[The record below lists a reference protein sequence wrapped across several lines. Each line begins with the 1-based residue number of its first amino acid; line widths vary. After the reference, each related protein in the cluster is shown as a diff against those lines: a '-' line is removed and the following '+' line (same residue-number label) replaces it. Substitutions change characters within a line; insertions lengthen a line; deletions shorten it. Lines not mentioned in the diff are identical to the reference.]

1 MNFKE
6 SVEVYTAVH
15 FEGEKTRDKSDFVI
29 ISKIKIKDR
38 WDHMPLA

>member
-6 SVEVYTAVH
+6 SVEGYIVVP
-15 FEGEKTRDKSDFVI
+15 FEGEKTRDKSGFVI

-38 WDHMPLA
+38 

>member
-6 SVEVYTAVH
+6 NVEGYIVVH
-15 FEGEKTRDKSDFVI
+15 FEEEKTRDKSYFVI

-38 WDHMPLA
+38 